1 MGVGFAWYF
10 LLKRT
15 ASKVNTYTIEKKI
28 AENTSY
34 AKYIAEVYPNWTW
47 RYIELNPEYDEYG
60 DDIPFVDFYPNRQ
73 RNSVIVQIIGL
84 SVLFVIWGAFIIW
97 LVYLHNKYGI

>member
-1 MGVGFAWYF
+1 MV
-10 LLKRT
+10 LSSETHCLK
-15 ASKVNTYTIEKKI
+15 SKYVYYKKRRLPKMRHMQNI
-28 AENTSY
+28 LRRSN
-34 AKYIAEVYPNWTW
+34 PNWTW

-60 DDIPFVDFYPNRQ
+60 ADIPFVDFHPNRQ

-84 SVLFVIWGAFIIW
+84 SVLFAIWGAFIIW

>member
-73 RNSVIVQIIGL
+73 RK
-84 SVLFVIWGAFIIW
+84 SVLFAIWGAFIIW